1 MGPQM
6 LYHVIMPPPL
16 CLRFLTLVESH
27 QRCLKNWWSFYYCIV
42 QTGHHRVG
50 QSCWKVLYE
59 GSSRVYNSAQ
69 RRYLDFCSRAGL
81 QPLPATET
89 GLCYFVAYLAK
100 EKLKHHTIKG
110 YLSTVCFLHIGGAET
125 GSVPTQFDKTP
136 VYLARC

>member
-1 MGPQM
+1 MSKAIRGAS
-6 LYHVIMPPPL
+6 
-16 CLRFLTLVESH
+16 R
-27 QRCLKNWWSFYYCIV
+27 
-42 QTGHHRVG
+42 TGG
-50 QSCWKVLYE
+50 ASTIA
-59 GSSRVYNSAQ
+59 SSRLDITELDSLVGKYFTKGLAELTHRSYNSAQ
-69 RRYLDFCSRAGL
+69 RRHLDFCSRAGL

-100 EKLKHHTIKG
+100 EKLKHRTIKG